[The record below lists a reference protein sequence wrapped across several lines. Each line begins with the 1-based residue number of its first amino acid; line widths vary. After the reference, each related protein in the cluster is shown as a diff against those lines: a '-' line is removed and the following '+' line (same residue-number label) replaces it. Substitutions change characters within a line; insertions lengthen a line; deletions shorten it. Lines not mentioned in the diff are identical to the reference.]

1 MSHPHSPAARFS
13 ASLWRSHP
21 MAWAVAVAL
30 GSVVAPAS
38 QAQQA
43 FSPGW
48 FADRGAAQGAAA
60 QSGRMPNGAPIQF
73 QLPAQQQDAA
83 RQKLQQSI
91 DNLGTAAQAIALQQ
105 RMQEQARQARREA
118 GFVVADGLGK
128 DGLKVDE
135 NPLTR
140 GWINAREATQSQGAD
155 GRVQVSI
162 EQTADQAILNWETF
176 NIGGNTTLNFLQNA
190 DWAVLNRVNDP
201 AARPSQ
207 ILGQLKANG
216 TVFVANR
223 NGVVFGNNS
232 QVNVRNLVA
241 AAARISDAQFRDN
254 GLYSVDANTSALTDA
269 VGKIM
274 VERGARI
281 TTHEPT
287 SATRGGGYVLL
298 AGHSVENAGQ
308 IETRR
313 GQTQLAA
320 GDSFVIRRGVGT
332 AQNTASTTRG
342 NEIAPRFVTDSTAG
356 SVRNSGLIQA
366 REGDVTLAGRTVEQA
381 GVAVAT
387 TTLNQRGTV
396 HLLSSS
402 SDSKGSV
409 TLATGST
416 TAVLIED
423 DGKTTALD
431 SQRDALIK
439 ESAEQ
444 DKLRA
449 ASNSGTFDNLSRLQD
464 RREQSRIEVVSGGDV
479 NFQAGSLAVATGGQ
493 VIADA
498 SRRSYLDDGARVDV
512 SGAVGVQVA
521 MESNNVKVKVQG
533 NELRDSPDNRDSGKL
548 ISSEV
553 WIDRRQ
559 LTEVAAGTGGYEGT
573 RWYAGGGLLEVG
585 GYLDN
590 QGHSISEWAAQGG
603 TVQLAGKEVVS
614 HAGSRINLAGGSV
627 DVQSGV
633 VQQSWLRGRD
643 GQLYRLDD
651 APAEMLYDGLYQG
664 YELKQERWGVTESF
678 RNPLVAPGQRFDN
691 GYTVGRDAGRLLISA
706 PTAVL
711 QGQVD
716 TVAFQGV
723 QQTRRPDQGQ
733 DGYAQ
738 AQTAAAR
745 NAQLWLGRFD
755 NTGRSAVFDSQV
767 RIGELQADTRPWT
780 LQAPVGEAQRNT
792 VWLDSEVLS
801 AQRWGQVDLAS
812 AGRIDLDGTLRLQE
826 GGRLGLAASRVSLG
840 GTVQIAGGQVEAG
853 NLLLVLGR
861 PTALLSSGRG
871 ALDVAAGARIDLG
884 GGWSNALASP
894 EGGPAQAWIDGGQL
908 RFNGSHDINVG
919 EGARISVDA
928 GGVIDANGKGRV
940 GKGGSVSLL
949 AASTEVATDGSGRL
963 RIGKDARF
971 SALGNGSG
979 NFTLATGGAVAIG
992 APGTDASAASL
1003 HLQEALFKSGFAGYD
1018 IAGHNGLT
1026 VEEGTQLQVERPALR
1041 LAEGAQQ
1048 ALAREQGIQA
1058 WTPSLYEAD
1067 PASGRVSQRGGASLT
1082 LRAGHLLSA
1091 ADLRVGKGARIEV
1104 DPGQSIELFS
1114 AGNLTVAGSLKA
1126 AGGRIRLDEAF
1137 DPSGVRGDARR
1148 ERQWTIA
1155 DGALLDVSGD
1165 TASLPDARRALRGQ
1179 VRKGGTIEIGGALD
1193 WEDQDNVRHLPPDTF
1208 VVVERGARLDA
1219 SGASALLDIDGSGR
1233 TRVDSD
1239 GGSIVLRA
1247 GNALYL
1253 QGDLDAAAG
1262 GDGARGGTL
1271 GVAFGGG
1278 TYGRTADG
1286 KDVLAPRVISLT
1298 QHAAQTAS
1306 LPARLEYGHAALS
1319 VEQVEAGGFDHL
1331 ALFGD
1336 IRAQGDVNLR
1346 MDQSLR
1352 LQGVN
1357 ERYLGFVPG
1366 NSAGSRLQLAAPYV
1380 RLAQGRWWQPAGEGT
1395 LRPLEAPFDT
1405 GRQHRLEVDADLI
1418 ELRDVTWLAG
1428 FDQVGLRSS
1437 GDIRMLAPVASTSR
1451 ISTLASP
1458 GSIDISAA
1466 RLYPAAK
1473 AQGRIVAGVPD
1484 IGPSGVPSWQNP
1496 DAVLRIHGIAGGAQ
1510 PAPDSAFGSLELVA
1524 ATVVQGGTVQ
1534 APWGRVQLGGNEFNS
1549 NRASRVDLLAGSVTS
1564 ISGAGLALPFGGTVD
1579 GVSWRRNG
1587 ADFDVLG
1594 PGSISIPIGI
1604 DIVAN
1609 AFSGAAG
1616 SVLDVSGG
1624 GELSGAAFVAGRGGS
1639 VDILRHALADANPR
1653 YRFSGSD
1660 NAVYAIMPGRS
1671 GTQAPLGTADGSAD
1685 PRVGQQ
1691 IVITAGVPGLP
1702 AGTYTLLPASYA
1714 LQKGAFRVEV
1724 GAESAVGSRQPVAT
1738 GTGSWRVSGHQAQS
1752 LGGGVSPLLTDLVLT
1767 PAEVVRRHAS
1777 YNETSYSAF
1786 VQGVAERRGEALRW
1800 RPTDAGNL
1808 NLVLGD
1814 GAGRSAVPA
1823 AIFQGLSHF
1832 KAGSNDGRGGTL
1844 SVNLRTSDG
1853 AVLEIATEGDS
1864 AGSGSGSGATIFDSA
1879 LNAFRPETM
1888 LIGGVLRRDATTY
1901 SLEGSAQHIVVRNGV
1916 TLTAQEVLLSAAFG
1930 GKGILVEKGA
1940 SIDTLTGADPSRVAQ
1955 PTAPYLVSGG
1965 LLAVSNQ
1972 RLTALSAQGGGAA
1985 GPVAIDIGGCVVDC
1999 SGQTRLLSA
2008 GSINVV
2014 TDGALNI
2021 GDAVSY
2027 GTRQLGLGMSA
2038 LNLGSAEAIAAASA
2052 AGGLPVGMT
2061 MNQEVLQRLLRGNTA
2076 TGAPALEALNLTA
2089 RDAINVFGSV
2099 DLDTREGA
2107 TGRSSLRSLV
2117 LGAPAIHGYGT
2128 ATDRARIFADT
2139 LVWDGTLAGTTLPG
2153 GEQTQPAGEAMV
2165 GRLGQGQLEINTRV
2179 LELGRAPLTRPSSS
2193 VAADRQV
2200 LGFAGVT
2207 LAASDRMLFSGKGS
2221 LEVFQRQGE
2230 YVAGS
2235 GWQFSGGAL
2244 DIVTPLL
2251 TGSAGAQLAIRN
2263 GGTVQLRGAAATA
2276 GSDALGAELS
2286 ITAER
2291 VVIDSRVALA
2301 SGRFEANARQGVA
2314 LGSNAVLDM
2323 AGRKVSLFDVDKYS
2337 WGGDVAL
2344 SSRDG
2349 DIVADA
2355 ASRID
2360 LSARNNR
2367 GGRLTVAALGAQGGR
2382 VDLAGTLLGGASGRY
2397 DAGGTEVPY
2406 DGGELVVRA
2415 RQLQDFSGL
2424 NTRLT
2429 AGGITGGRTFQLS
2442 VGDLVIGDE
2451 VKARN
2456 VDISVDGGSLL
2467 VNGRIDASGEQVG
2480 SIRLSARD
2488 VLRIDGTLDAHGS
2501 ALRVDSFGK
2510 IIDSPNRAMIELTSA
2525 SGGLQLGATASMDLR
2540 VGTSVAA
2547 GSGPGQND
2555 GRARGSVKLNV
2566 PRVGSNDAAINVASG
2581 IRIAGAADVQVN
2593 AFRSYDSAP
2602 LASAPDVHGH
2612 RPQVINQQWLDTVV
2626 DPDNSQ
2632 WMNAALVNTGLQQR
2646 TAALGSYRLRPGV
2659 QIVART
2665 SSDNPRGDLVVAGD
2679 IDLSGYRYGPQSNRL
2694 DPARRGFGESAALV
2708 LRAEGDINVY
2718 GSINDGFAP
2727 PPANPDEDGWVLLE
2741 GRSSGTPNT
2750 AFGGDLIVPG
2760 EGVQLQR
2767 GTEFRAGAT
2776 LNYALPFEA
2785 VTLPAGTVLPAEM
2798 VLSGPLLL
2806 PAGTVLGAA
2815 VTTGS
2820 GQVMAAGTVLAQALA
2835 LQSGARLGAGFRL
2848 RTPAPVAAQVWPAG
2862 VALPMAMKLSGALDL
2877 HAGAI
2882 IPSMTKVELAGDA
2895 PVKLRTA
2902 DASGRQGRNW
2912 ALAAMLP
2919 DGTTSWD
2926 LTAVAGADTTAADPR
2941 TRRWGSDGSIVLAD
2955 SHYSTIGTVTTT
2967 TEWKGDRIVNLEGS
2981 LYWWGDESLAG
2992 KSPAEVAEIIGTT
3005 EAEIC
3010 GAGSF
3015 CGPAPRLVDK
3025 EGSLAWWGDES
3036 WVGRPA
3042 SELGAEMGMSEEEIC
3057 AAMGYCYG
3065 GGTLTEVTTY
3075 GKRLGAPAWS
3085 VLRTGKG
3092 DLALLAA
3099 QDVRMKSGFG
3109 VYTAGAPTL
3118 LGDGNDARFN
3128 AARAPKPMN
3137 TALLGATQ
3145 ASGSYDAAIA
3155 GYQAWYPDQGGNL
3168 RVEAGRD
3175 IIGDVWTGRS
3185 ESGTAQ
3191 RDQAGHS
3198 SAAVG
3203 SWLWRQGSGTTEG
3216 VQTTATSWWINFG
3229 TYSTV
3234 GAELDATPR
3243 MVGFTGFGTLGG
3255 GNLSLE
3261 AGRHSGVISPMGNAL
3276 GLLTAP
3282 HSSAIVAAVGSTGR
3296 VSDGELHLTGGGDLT
3311 LRSGGAL
3318 NPGLRASAQQPEGF
3332 LQDLD
3337 LNGAVTNL
3345 RGSTL
3350 LQAARIGGVSAI
3362 QSSYGTLGLKNP
3374 FVADAPVAMAGPVLI
3389 LGDSTA
3395 LVQARGDVVLGSAAD
3410 PGRVPVANFNDILL
3424 DDGSH
3429 ASGSSWFSLWTQ
3441 RTALDLFSAGGNLSP
3456 GLVGTQH
3463 VSGSNQGREV
3473 IDISPSDGDVILN
3486 YWLYPSRFSAV
3497 AASGNINLAS
3507 LRASGATLGAQ
3518 DVILLAPSASGR
3530 LEVLA
3535 GGSILAAEQATQIVR
3550 SSSDARVPGP
3560 FDPGFIARGPGN
3572 AGTVRSN
3579 VSVDGGRADPEAVLP
3594 YFAFGPNT
3602 ALGALLPT
3610 TPTVASR
3617 FYAVAGDIIG
3627 LGSGSRRQLSRDTGN
3642 SGRTV
3647 FDWYEAGSA
3656 VQLRAGRD
3664 VINANVT
3671 ALNTSSTDIS
3681 GIDAGRDIIRSNLTV
3696 AGPGNVEV
3704 SAGRQLRQEEAGS
3717 IVSLGGIVQGDTRPG
3732 ASIAVTAGNQHLDFD
3747 ALRARYLDPAAL
3759 ADPAQSLASQP
3770 GKAVKI
3776 YDKELKQWLQQR
3788 FGTSSEG
3795 LDALAVFDALP
3806 KEQQRIFLRQVYY
3819 AELREGGREYT
3830 NTEGPR
3836 FGSYLRGREA
3846 IATLMPDKDANGA
3859 TINRTG
3865 DIVMYGG
3872 SGVRTEAGGNIELMA
3887 PGGQIVVGVQG
3898 VVPPASAGLVT
3909 QGQGDIRL
3917 FSQDSVLL
3925 GLSRV
3930 MTTFGGDILA
3940 WSEQGDI
3947 NAGRGSQTTLLY
3959 TPPRRVYDT
3968 WGNVILSPQAPASG
3982 AGIATLN
3989 PIAEVAPGDVDLIAP
4004 LGTIDAGEA
4013 GIRVSGNI
4021 NLAALQVLNAAN
4033 IQVQGD
4039 SKGLPVLASVNVN
4052 ALASASAAANSASQ
4066 AAQDVMRKSQDDA
4079 RRNQPSVISVQIL
4092 GFGNASSSI
4101 DPPTRGNTAAATGYD
4116 VNSAFQFPQA
4126 RADAGKQQVQ

>member
-140 GWINAREATQSQGAD
+140 GWINAREATQSQGTD

-232 QVNVRNLVA
+232 QVNVRNLVV

-366 REGDVTLAGRTVEQA
+366 REGDATLAGRTVEQA

-402 SDSKGSV
+402 SDSRGSV

-431 SQRDALIK
+431 SQRDALIR

-444 DKLRA
+444 DKLRG

-559 LTEVAAGTGGYEGT
+559 LIEVAAGTGGYEGT

-590 QGHSISEWAAQGG
+590 QGHSISEWVAQGG
-603 TVQLAGKEVVS
+603 TVQLAGREVVS
-614 HAGSRINLAGGSV
+614 HAGSRINLAGGSL

-884 GGWSNALASP
+884 GGWSNALAAP

-1048 ALAREQGIQA
+1048 ALAREQGVQA

-1082 LRAGHLLSA
+1082 LRAGHLLST

-1165 TASLPDARRALRGQ
+1165 TVSLPDARRTLRGQ

-1253 QGDLDAAAG
+1253 QGELDAAAG

-1418 ELRDVTWLAG
+1418 DLRDVTWLAG

-1466 RLYPAAK
+1466 RLFPAAR

-1844 SVNLRTSDG
+1844 SVNLRTSDR

-1864 AGSGSGSGATIFDSA
+1864 AGSGSGATIFDSA

-1930 GKGILVEKGA
+1930 GKGILIEQGA
-1940 SIDTLTGADPSRVAQ
+1940 AIDTLTGANTSRVAQ
-1955 PTAPYLVSGG
+1955 PAAPYLVSGG

-1972 RLTALSAQGGGAA
+1972 RLTALSAQGGSAA

-1999 SGQTRLLSA
+1999 NGQTRLLSA

-2021 GDAVSY
+2021 GDSVSY

-2165 GRLGQGQLEINTRV
+2165 GQLGQGQLEINTRV

-2221 LEVFQRQGE
+2221 LDVFQRQGD

-2263 GGTVQLRGAAATA
+2263 GGTVQLHGAAATS

-2501 ALRVDSFGK
+2501 ALRVDSYGK

-2540 VGTSVAA
+2540 AGTSVAA

-2566 PRVGSNDAAINVASG
+2566 PRVGTNDAAIEVASG
-2581 IRIAGAADVQVN
+2581 IRIAGAGDLQVN

-2926 LTAVAGADTTAADPR
+2926 LTAVAGADTAAADPR

-3374 FVADAPVAMAGPVLI
+3374 FVADAPVAMAGPVFI

-3463 VSGSNQGREV
+3463 ASGSNQGREV

-3535 GGSILAAEQATQIVR
+3535 GRSILAAEQATQIVR

-3579 VSVDGGRADPEAVLP
+3579 VSVDGGRPDPEAVLP

-3610 TPTVASR
+3610 TPTEASR

-3642 SGRTV
+3642 NGRTV

-3865 DIVMYGG
+3865 DIVVYGG

-4092 GFGNASSSI
+4092 GFGSASSSI

-4126 RADAGKQQVQ
+4126 RADAGKQPVQ

>member
-13 ASLWRSHP
+13 AALWRSHP

-320 GDSFVIRRGVGT
+320 GDSFVIRRGAGT

-423 DGKTTALD
+423 DGKSTALD
-431 SQRDALIK
+431 SQRDALIR

-444 DKLRA
+444 DKLRG

-614 HAGSRINLAGGSV
+614 HAGSRINLAGGSL

-711 QGQVD
+711 QGKVD
-716 TVAFQGV
+716 TVAFQGM

-767 RIGELQADTRPWT
+767 RIGELQADTQPWT
-780 LQAPVGEAQRNT
+780 LQASVGEAQRNT
-792 VWLDSEVLS
+792 VWLDSEILS

-884 GGWSNALASP
+884 GGWSNALAAP

-1048 ALAREQGIQA
+1048 ALAREQGVQA

-1082 LRAGHLLSA
+1082 LRAGHLLST

-1104 DPGQSIELFS
+1104 DPDQSIELFS

-1148 ERQWTIA
+1148 ERQWTIT

-1165 TASLPDARRALRGQ
+1165 TVSLPDARRTLRGK

-1253 QGDLDAAAG
+1253 HGELDAAAG

-1286 KDVLAPRVISLT
+1286 KEVLAPRVISLT

-1306 LPARLEYGHAALS
+1306 LPAGLEHGHAALS

-1418 ELRDVTWLAG
+1418 DLRDVTWLAG

-1466 RLYPAAK
+1466 RLFPAAR

-1524 ATVVQGGTVQ
+1524 ATMVQGGTVQ

-1844 SVNLRTSDG
+1844 SVNLRTSNG

-1864 AGSGSGSGATIFDSA
+1864 AGSGSGATIFDSA

-1930 GKGILVEKGA
+1930 GKGILLEQGA
-1940 SIDTLTGADPSRVAQ
+1940 AIDTLTGADPSRVAQ

-1985 GPVAIDIGGCVVDC
+1985 GPVAIDIGGCALDC

-2021 GDAVSY
+2021 GDSVSY

-2076 TGAPALEALNLTA
+2076 TGAPALEALSLTA

-2139 LVWDGTLAGTTLPG
+2139 LVWDGTLAGTILPG
-2153 GEQTQPAGEAMV
+2153 GEQAQPAGEAMV

-2179 LELGRAPLTRPSSS
+2179 LELGRAPFTRPSSS
-2193 VAADRQV
+2193 VAADRRV

-2221 LEVFQRQGE
+2221 LEVFQRQGD

-2251 TGSAGAQLAIRN
+2251 TGNAGAQLAIRN
-2263 GGTVQLRGAAATA
+2263 GGTVQLHGAAATS

-2286 ITAER
+2286 IAAER

-2337 WGGDVAL
+2337 WGGDVTL
-2344 SSRDG
+2344 SSREG

-2360 LSARNNR
+2360 LSAGNNR
-2367 GGRLTVAALGAQGGR
+2367 GGRLTVSALGAQGGR

-2501 ALRVDSFGK
+2501 ALRVDSYGK

-2525 SGGLQLGATASMDLR
+2525 NGGLQLGAASSMDLR
-2540 VGTSVAA
+2540 SGTSVAT
-2547 GSGPGQND
+2547 GGGPGQND

-2566 PRVGSNDAAINVASG
+2566 PRVGTNDAAIDVASG
-2581 IRIAGAADVQVN
+2581 IRIAGAGDLQVN
-2593 AFRSYDSAP
+2593 ALRSYDSAP

-2741 GRSSGTPNT
+2741 GRSSGAPNT

-2926 LTAVAGADTTAADPR
+2926 LTAVAGADTAAADPR

-2967 TEWKGDRIVNLEGS
+2967 TEWKGDRVITLDGS
-2981 LYWWGDESLAG
+2981 LNLWGDESWVGKPVADLARELG
-2992 KSPAEVAEIIGTT
+2992 LTENEVCESGPN
-3005 EAEIC
+3005 
-3010 GAGSF
+3010 

-3042 SELGAEMGMSEEEIC
+3042 TELGAEMGMSEEEIC

-3075 GKRLGAPAWS
+3075 GKRLGSPAWS

-3099 QDVRMKSGFG
+3099 QDVHMKSGFG

-3463 VSGSNQGREV
+3463 ASGSNQGREV

-3642 SGRTV
+3642 NGRTV

-3788 FGTSSEG
+3788 FA
-3795 LDALAVFDALP
+3795 LDADGAGALAVFDALP

-3830 NTEGPR
+3830 NAEGPR

-3872 SGVRTEAGGNIELMA
+3872 SGVRTEVGGNIELMA

-3909 QGQGDIRL
+3909 QGHGDIRL

-4092 GFGNASSSI
+4092 GFGSASSSI

>member
-1 MSHPHSPAARFS
+1 
-13 ASLWRSHP
+13 

-30 GSVVAPAS
+30 GTVVAPAS

-60 QSGRMPNGAPIQF
+60 QSGRMPNGVPIQF

-128 DGLKVDE
+128 DGLKVDG

-140 GWINAREATQSQGAD
+140 GWINAREAIQSQGAD

-176 NIGGNTTLNFLQNA
+176 NIGGNTTLNFLQNP

-201 AARPSQ
+201 NARPSQ

-232 QVNVRNLVA
+232 QVNVRTLVA

-254 GLYSVDANTSALTDA
+254 GLYSADANTSALTDA
-269 VGKIM
+269 VGKVM

-308 IETRR
+308 IETRK
-313 GQTQLAA
+313 GQAQLAA

-342 NEIAPRFVTDSTAG
+342 NEIAPRFVADSTAG

-366 REGDVTLAGRTVEQA
+366 REGDITLAGRAVEQA

-439 ESAEQ
+439 ESGEQ
-444 DKLRA
+444 DKLRG

-464 RREQSRIEVVSGGDV
+464 RREQSRIEIVSGGDV

-493 VIADA
+493 VISDA
-498 SRRSYLDDGARVDV
+498 GRRSYLDDSARVDV
-512 SGAVGVQVA
+512 AGAVGVQVA

-573 RWYAGGGLLEVG
+573 RWYAGGGLLEVS

-590 QGHSISEWAAQGG
+590 QGHSIGEWAAQGG

-614 HAGSRINLAGGSV
+614 HAGSRINLAGGSL

-651 APAEMLYDGLYQG
+651 APAEMLYDGLYRG
-664 YELKQERWGVTESF
+664 FEVKQERWGVTESF
-678 RNPLVAPGQRFDN
+678 RNPLVAPAQRYDN

-711 QGQVD
+711 QGQVE
-716 TVAFQGV
+716 TGAFQGL

-745 NAQLWLGRFD
+745 NAQLWLGRYD
-755 NTGRSAVFDSQV
+755 NTGRNAVYDSRV
-767 RIGELQADTRPWT
+767 RIGEIAADARPWS
-780 LQAPVGEAQRNT
+780 LQAPVEESQRST
-792 VWLDSEVLS
+792 VSLDSNLLS
-801 AQRWGQVDLAS
+801 AQRWGRVDIAT
-812 AGRIDLDGTLRLQE
+812 AGRVELDGTLRLQE
-826 GGRLGLAASRVSLG
+826 GGQLALTGSRISFG

-853 NLLLVLGR
+853 NLLPVLGQ
-861 PTALLSSGRG
+861 PTALLSAGRG
-871 ALDVAAGARIDLG
+871 AVDVASGAGFDLA
-884 GGWSNALASP
+884 GGWSNPFAVSD
-894 EGGPAQAWIDGGQL
+894 GGATQAWIDGGQL
-908 RFNGSHDINVG
+908 RINVSHDITVG

-928 GGVIDANGKGRV
+928 GGSIDAKGKGRV

-949 AASTEVATDGSGRL
+949 AASTDVATDGSGRL
-963 RIGKDARF
+963 RISDGVRF
-971 SALGNGSG
+971 SALGSGSG
-979 NFTLATGGAVAIG
+979 AFNLATGGRVAIG
-992 APGTDASAASL
+992 GAASAS
-1003 HLQEALFKSGFAGYD
+1003 EALRLQAPLFSSGFSRYD

-1026 VEEGTQLQVERPALR
+1026 VEDGVQLNVEQPVLR
-1041 LAEGAQQ
+1041 LAEGAQS
-1048 ALAREQGIQA
+1048 ASSRDQGLQA
-1058 WTPSLYEAD
+1058 WTPPLYMLD
-1067 PASGRVSQRGGASLT
+1067 PASGRISQRAGAGLT

-1091 ADLRVGKGARIEV
+1091 GDLRIGNNAVLNV
-1104 DPGQSIELFS
+1104 DAGQSIELFS
-1114 AGNLTVAGSLKA
+1114 SGDINVAGTLKA
-1126 AGGRIRLDEAF
+1126 AGGRIRVDEAF
-1137 DPSGVRGDARR
+1137 DASGVRADTRSERR
-1148 ERQWTIA
+1148 WTIA

-1165 TASLPDARRALRGQ
+1165 VVSSADARRQLRGQ

-1193 WEDQDNVRHLPPDTF
+1193 WEDQDNVRHLPPDTL
-1208 VVVERGARLDA
+1208 VVVERGSRLDA

-1233 TRVDSD
+1233 TQVDSD

-1247 GNALYL
+1247 SNALYL
-1253 QGDLDAAAG
+1253 QGVLDASAG
-1262 GDGARGGTL
+1262 GDSARGGTL

-1278 TYGRTADG
+1278 TYGGSAG
-1286 KDVLAPRVISLT
+1286 NKEVLAPRVISLT
-1298 QHAAQTAS
+1298 EDTPADQR
-1306 LPARLEYGHAALS
+1306 LPDRLEYGHAALS
-1319 VEQVEAGGFDHL
+1319 VQQIEAGGFDHL
-1331 ALFGD
+1331 SLFGD

-1352 LQGVN
+1352 IHGLN
-1357 ERYLGFVPG
+1357 ERALGFAEG
-1366 NSAGSRLQLAAPYV
+1366 NNEGSRLQLSAPYV

-1395 LRPLEAPFDT
+1395 LRPLEASFDVGT
-1405 GRQHRLEVDADLI
+1405 QHRFDVTADLI
-1418 ELRDVTWLAG
+1418 DLRDVTWLAG
-1428 FDQVGLRSS
+1428 FDHIDLRSS
-1437 GDIRMLAPVASTSR
+1437 GDIRMLAPVASSSR
-1451 ISTLASP
+1451 ESTLASP

-1466 RLYPAAK
+1466 RLHPAAQAK
-1473 AQGRIVAGVPD
+1473 GRIVAGVPA
-1484 IGPSGVPSWQNP
+1484 IGPSGLPFWENP
-1496 DAVLRIHGIAGGAQ
+1496 EAVLRIHGVAGGAR

-1524 ATVVQGGTVQ
+1524 ATVVQGGNVQ
-1534 APWGRVQLGGNEFNS
+1534 APWGRVQLGGQEFNS
-1549 NRASRVDLLAGSVTS
+1549 DRASRVDLLAGSVTS
-1564 ISGAGLALPFGGTVD
+1564 ISGAGLTLPFGGTVD
-1579 GVSWRRNG
+1579 GVTWRKAG
-1587 ADFDVLG
+1587 AEFNVLD
-1594 PGSISIPIGI
+1594 PGSVNIPIGVN
-1604 DIVAN
+1604 IVAN
-1609 AFSGAAG
+1609 AFNGATG
-1616 SVLDVSGG
+1616 SVVDVSGG

-1639 VDILRHALADANPR
+1639 VDILRHTLADANPR
-1653 YRFSGSD
+1653 YGFSHAG
-1660 NAVYAIMPGRS
+1660 NAVYAIVPGRS
-1671 GTQAPLGTADGSAD
+1671 DVQAPLATADGSAN

-1691 IVITAGVPGLP
+1691 ITIPAGVPGLP

-1714 LQKGAFRVEV
+1714 LQPGAFRVEI
-1724 GAESAVGSRQPVAT
+1724 GAENVIGSGQPVST
-1738 GTGSWRVSGHQAQS
+1738 GTGSWRLSGHQGQGF
-1752 LGGGVSPLLTDLVLT
+1752 GGSVSPLLTDLLLT
-1767 PAEVVRRHAS
+1767 PAETVRRHAS
-1777 YNETSYSAF
+1777 YNETSYGTF

-1800 RPTDAGNL
+1800 RPVDAGNL
-1808 NLVLGD
+1808 SLILGE
-1814 GAGRSAVPA
+1814 GAGRMGTPAVTFA
-1823 AIFQGLSHF
+1823 GLSRF
-1832 KAGSNDGRGGTL
+1832 NPGSAQGRGGIL
-1844 SVNLRTSDG
+1844 SVNLVASNG
-1853 AVLEIATEGDS
+1853 ASLEIVKEGSSTSTER
-1864 AGSGSGSGATIFDSA
+1864 GATVFDA
-1879 LNAFRPETM
+1879 PLNAMRPEIM
-1888 LIGGVLRRDATTY
+1888 LIGGTFRRDATTNTV
-1901 SLEGSAQHIVVRNGV
+1901 EGSATQLAVRSGV
-1916 TLTAQEVLLSAAFG
+1916 NLVAQDVLLAAAFG
-1930 GKGILVEKGA
+1930 GKGILLEQGA
-1940 SIDTLTGADPSRVAQ
+1940 SIDTLSLADPSRVDQ
-1955 PTAPYLVSGG
+1955 TTAPYLVSGG

-1972 RLTALSAQGGGAA
+1972 RLTALSAQGGAAA
-1985 GPVAIDIGGCVVDC
+1985 GPVAIDLGGCVAGC

-2014 TDGALNI
+2014 TDGVLNI

-2038 LNLGSAEAIAAASA
+2038 LNLGSAEAIAAATA
-2052 AGGLPVGMT
+2052 AGGLPAGMT
-2061 MNQEVLQRLLRGNTA
+2061 MNQDVLQRLLRGNTA
-2076 TGAPALEALNLTA
+2076 SAAPALEALSLTA

-2099 DLDTREGA
+2099 DLDTRDSA

-2117 LGAPAIHGYGT
+2117 LGAPAIHGYGAT
-2128 ATDRARIFADT
+2128 TDRARIFADT

-2153 GEQTQPAGEAMV
+2153 GEQAQPGGEAMV
-2165 GRLGQGQLEINTRV
+2165 GRLGSGQLEINTRT
-2179 LELGRAPLTRPSSS
+2179 LQLGRAPFTRPSSS

-2207 LAASDRMLFSGKGS
+2207 LAASERMLFSGKGS
-2221 LEVFQRQGE
+2221 LDVFQQQGD
-2230 YVAGS
+2230 YVAGT
-2235 GWQFSGGAL
+2235 GWQRTGGAL
-2244 DIVTPLL
+2244 DIITPLL
-2251 TGSAGAQLAIRN
+2251 TGDAGAQLAIRS
-2263 GGTVQLRGAAATA
+2263 GGNVQVRGAAATA
-2276 GSDALGAELS
+2276 GNDALGAELS
-2286 ITAER
+2286 IKAER
-2291 VVIDSRVALA
+2291 IAIDSRVALA
-2301 SGRFEANARQGVA
+2301 SGRFDASAQEGIT
-2314 LGSNAVLDM
+2314 LGSSAVLDL
-2323 AGRKVSLFDVDKYS
+2323 AGRKVSLYDVDKYS
-2337 WGGDVAL
+2337 WGGDATL
-2344 SSRDG
+2344 SSSAG
-2349 DIVADA
+2349 DIVTDA

-2360 LSARNNR
+2360 VSARNNR
-2367 GGRLTVAALGAQGGR
+2367 GGRLTVQALGKQGGR
-2382 VDLAGTLLGGASGRY
+2382 VALAGTLLGSASGRY

-2406 DGGELVVRA
+2406 DGAELVLRA
-2415 RQLQDFSGL
+2415 RQLQDFGGL

-2429 AGGITGGRTFQLS
+2429 TGGITGGRTFQLS
-2442 VGDLVIGDE
+2442 EGDLVIGDG
-2451 VKARN
+2451 VKARH
-2456 VDISVDGGSLL
+2456 VDISLDGGSLQ

-2488 VLRIDGTLDAHGS
+2488 VLRVDGTLDAHGS
-2501 ALRVDSFGK
+2501 GLRVDSYGK
-2510 IIDSPNRAMIELTSA
+2510 IIDSPNRATIELTSA
-2525 SGGLQLGATASMDLR
+2525 SGGLQLGGASALDLR
-2540 VGTSVAA
+2540 AGTSVPAGTAA
-2547 GSGPGQND
+2547 GQND

-2566 PRVGSNDAAINVASG
+2566 PRVGTDDAAIDVANG
-2581 IRIAGAADVQVN
+2581 IRIVGAGDIQVN
-2593 AFRSYDSAP
+2593 AVRIYDSAP

-2612 RPQVINQQWLDTVV
+2612 RPQVINQRWLDTVV
-2626 DPDNSQ
+2626 DPDNSA
-2632 WMNAALVNTGLQQR
+2632 WMNGALVNTGLQQR
-2646 TAALGSYRLRPGV
+2646 TGALGSYRLRPGV

-2665 SSDNPRGDLVVAGD
+2665 SADNPRGDLVVAGD
-2679 IDLSGYRYGPQSNRL
+2679 IDLSGYRYGPQSNRI
-2694 DPARRGFGESAALV
+2694 DPTRRGFGESAALV
-2708 LRAEGDINVY
+2708 LRAEGDINIY

-2741 GRSSGTPNT
+2741 GRSAGSPNT

-2785 VTLPAGTVLPAEM
+2785 VTLPVGTELPAEM
-2798 VLSGPLLL
+2798 TLSGQLLL
-2806 PAGTVLGAA
+2806 PAGTVLGAT
-2815 VTTGS
+2815 VTTDG
-2820 GQVMAAGTVLAQALA
+2820 GQVMAAGTVLAQALTLRA
-2835 LQSGARLGAGFRL
+2835 GARLGAGFRL

-2882 IPSMTKVELAGDA
+2882 IPSMTRVELAGDA

-2919 DGTTSWD
+2919 EGTTSWD

-2941 TRRWGSDGSIVLAD
+2941 TRRWGSEGSIVLAD

-2967 TEWKGDRIVNLEGS
+2967 TEWKGDRLLNLEGS
-2981 LYWWGDESLAG
+2981 LFWWGDDSLVG
-2992 KSPAEVAEIIGTT
+2992 KSPKEVAELLGVL
-3005 EAEIC
+3005 EESVC
-3010 GAGSF
+3010 SD
-3015 CGPAPRLVDK
+3015 GPYCIAAPRLVDK
-3025 EGSLAWWGDES
+3025 EGSLQWWGDES
-3036 WVGRPA
+3036 WVGKPA
-3042 SELGAEMGMSEEEIC
+3042 SDLGVELGMSEEEVC
-3057 AAMGYCYG
+3057 ATMGYCYG

-3075 GKRLGAPAWS
+3075 GKRFGAPAWS

-3109 VYTAGAPTL
+3109 VYTAGAPTH
-3118 LGDGNDARFN
+3118 LGDGADAQFN
-3128 AARAPKPMN
+3128 AARAAAPGN
-3137 TALLGATQ
+3137 TLLLGATQ
-3145 ASGSYDAAIA
+3145 ASGSYNAAIA

-3175 IIGDVWTGRS
+3175 IIGDTWSFRA
-3185 ESGTAQ
+3185 ESGTSQ
-3191 RDQAGHS
+3191 RDQARHS

-3203 SWLWRQGSGTTEG
+3203 NWLWRQGSGTTGG
-3216 VQTTATSWWINFG
+3216 VVQSSTSWWINFG

-3234 GAELDATPR
+3234 GAERDATPR
-3243 MVGFTGFGTLGG
+3243 LVGFTGFGTLGG
-3255 GNLSLE
+3255 GNLSLD
-3261 AGRHSGVISPMGNAL
+3261 AGRHMGMLDSMGNAL
-3276 GLLTAP
+3276 GYEISP
-3282 HSSAIVAAVGSTGR
+3282 HSSALSAAVGSTGR
-3296 VSDGELHLTGGGDLT
+3296 VVGGVLHLTGGGDLE
-3311 LRSGGAL
+3311 LRGGGAL
-3318 NPGLRASAQQPEGF
+3318 NPGLRASSRGGAPD

-3337 LNGAVTNL
+3337 INGALTNT
-3345 RGSTL
+3345 RGNTRIDAS
-3350 LQAARIGGVSAI
+3350 RIGGISAV
-3362 QSSYGTLGLKNP
+3362 QTSYGQLGLKDP
-3374 FVADAPVAMAGPVLI
+3374 FMADSPAAMAGPVLV
-3389 LGDSTA
+3389 LGDSTVQ
-3395 LVQARGDVVLGSAAD
+3395 VQARGDVVLGSAAD
-3410 PGRVPVANFNDILL
+3410 AGRVPVANFNDIVL

-3429 ASGSSWFSLWTQ
+3429 AAGSSWFSLWTP

-3463 VSGSNQGREV
+3463 ATGSNQGKEELNVRPSNG
-3473 IDISPSDGDVILN
+3473 DIYLN

-3497 AASGNINLAS
+3497 AASGNIHLAS
-3507 LRASGATLGAQ
+3507 LRSIGSTDAQ
-3518 DVILLAPSASGR
+3518 DIILLAPSMTGR

-3535 GGSILAAEQATQIVR
+3535 GGSILAADRATQIAR
-3550 SSSDARVPGP
+3550 SSSDARIPTP
-3560 FDPGFIARGPGN
+3560 FDPGFIAQGPGSV
-3572 AGTVRSN
+3572 GTVRSN
-3579 VSVDGGRADPEAVLP
+3579 VSVDGTGVSPQTSLP
-3594 YFAFGPNT
+3594 FFAFGPNT
-3602 ALGALLPT
+3602 ALGTLLPSA
-3610 TPTVASR
+3610 PTVASR

-3627 LGSGSRRQLSRDTGN
+3627 LSSGGRRQLMQNTGTAN
-3642 SGRTV
+3642 RTL

-3671 ALNTSSTDIS
+3671 ALNTSGTDIS

-3704 SAGRQLRQEEAGS
+3704 NAGRQVRQEEAGS
-3717 IVSLGGIVQGDTRPG
+3717 IVSLGGVAQGDTRPG
-3732 ASIAVTAGNQHLDFD
+3732 ASIAVTAGNQNIDFD
-3747 ALRARYLDPAAL
+3747 ALRVRYLDPANL
-3759 ADPAQSLASQP
+3759 ADPAQSLAAQP

-3788 FGTSSEG
+3788 FGTAAEG
-3795 LDALAVFDALP
+3795 THALAAFDALP

-3830 NTEGPR
+3830 NAEGSR

-3846 IATLMPDKDANGA
+3846 IATLMPDKDATGA

-3865 DIVMYGG
+3865 DILMYGG

-3959 TPPRRVYDT
+3959 TPPRRAYDT

-4092 GFGNASSSI
+4092 GFGSASSSI
-4101 DPPTRGNTAAATGYD
+4101 DPPARGNTAAATGYD

-4126 RADAGKQQVQ
+4126 RADAGKQPTQ